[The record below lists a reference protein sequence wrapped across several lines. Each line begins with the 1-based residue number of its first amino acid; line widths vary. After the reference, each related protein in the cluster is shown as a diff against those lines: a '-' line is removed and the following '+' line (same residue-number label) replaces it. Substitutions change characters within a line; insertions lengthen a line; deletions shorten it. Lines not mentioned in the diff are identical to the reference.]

1 MPGKGLFLRMRE
13 QKQNA
18 SPAARSIIEY
28 IEKDPQV
35 VSAQSIHE
43 LAVNTNTSASTVV
56 RFCRKLGCDGY
67 KEFQRELVYE
77 LAWMAEEGDIA
88 LGDITPDDVATR
100 VVRKV
105 MSSNVRSIEATERL
119 LNVRTLEQC
128 AEALVRCRVVD
139 LFGVGASLLVAHD
152 LELKLTRTDK
162 ECHVYDDWHNQM
174 LCAKNMHADDLAI
187 VFSYSGMTSEMIT
200 VARYA
205 HERGAKVIAVTR
217 ALGAGDLYDEADWV
231 LGVAASEPLVRSGAM
246 ASRMSQLAVVDA
258 LYAVYVTKDYE
269 RCTNVMLHNY
279 DEKK

>member
-1 MPGKGLFLRMRE
+1 MTSKGLFLRMRE
-13 QKQNA
+13 QKRDA
-18 SPAARSIIEY
+18 TPTVRSIVEY
-28 IEKDPQV
+28 VEKNPQTA
-35 VSAQSIHE
+35 SLLSIHE
-43 LAVNTNTSASTVV
+43 LAEKTNTSASTVV
-56 RFCRKLGCDGY
+56 RFCRKLGYSGY

-77 LAWMAEEGDIA
+77 IAAMAEEGDIA
-88 LGDITPDDVATR
+88 LDDISPDDVAAN

-105 MSSNVRSIEATERL
+105 MTSNARSIEATGRL
-119 LNVRTLEQC
+119 LDIGTLEAC
-128 AEALVRCRVVD
+128 AEALVECRVVD

-187 VFSYSGMTSEMIT
+187 VFSYSGMTREMIA

-217 ALGAGDLYDEADWV
+217 SLSSGGLCDEADLV

-269 RCTNVMLHNY
+269 RCTKVMLRNY
-279 DEKK
+279 DEKR